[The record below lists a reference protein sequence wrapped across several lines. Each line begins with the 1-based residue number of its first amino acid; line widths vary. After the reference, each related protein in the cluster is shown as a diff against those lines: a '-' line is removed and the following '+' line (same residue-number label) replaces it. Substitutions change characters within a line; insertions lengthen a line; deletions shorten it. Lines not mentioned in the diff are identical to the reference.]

1 MSHQKE
7 LIPMRPGDI
16 LRNERQQKGLS
27 LERASRES
35 RIKLSVIEAIETGD
49 ITHIPSV
56 YLKGYIRN
64 YARFLG
70 LDAAELEEQIQE
82 VQGAD
87 PEVRPVFTSNGGRG
101 STEKWLKVSSYLA
114 ASVLIAALA
123 WQFTHEA
130 VRFSQGE
137 TGLNTSA
144 QLQPGES
151 EPARSEP
158 PKEVVNSRTHLNASL
173 ANVDAMKQPGER
185 VSSNA
190 AQEAWAALENPA
202 PVEGQHTLSLNT
214 SADTWVE
221 IFTAGDVQLEMDLI
235 RAGSSRVYRGP
246 GPFRVM
252 IGRAS
257 AVVISLD
264 GEAVD
269 LAPHTRDNVAN
280 LVLAQ
285 YEQTENIETES
296 TQ

>member
-1 MSHQKE
+1 MSNQKE
-7 LIPMRPGDI
+7 LIPMRPGDT
-16 LRNERQQKGLS
+16 LRHGRQQKGLS
-27 LERASRES
+27 LERAARES
-35 RIKLSVIEAIETGD
+35 RIKLSVIEAIETGE
-49 ITHIPSV
+49 IAHIPSV

-70 LDAAELEEQIQE
+70 IDPTGLEQQIQE

-87 PEVRPVFTSNGGRG
+87 PEVRPVFTAGPGRG
-101 STEKWLKVSSYLA
+101 AAEKWLKISSYLA

-144 QLQPGES
+144 QVQPSES
-151 EPARSEP
+151 RPPLAEPENDP
-158 PKEVVNSRTHLNASL
+158 GNGRTHLNASL
-173 ANVDAMKQPGER
+173 ANVDMVKQPGEV

-190 AQEAWAALENPA
+190 AQEAWAALDNPL

-221 IFTAGDVQLEMDLI
+221 IFTTGEEQLEMDLI

-257 AVVISLD
+257 AVVILLD

-269 LAPHTRDNVAN
+269 LGPHTRDNVAN

-285 YEQTENIETES
+285 NVETENSETES
-296 TQ
+296 QQ